1 MQHAPIHGQVQF
13 KSEFYGHSAQ
23 HSSLKDREPVADAN
37 AVVSEWKA
45 LQDIEP
51 PVVLAEHLSWLRYQ
65 GHHQEP
71 RLLTTVADRP
81 RPKSRVPLHGDGH
94 REHADTRGESAEE
107 RATRPKDVAVIPLEP
122 FLEEIDAWAPEDVLR
137 GVDSI
142 GAESGGRSKGN
153 RHSSQHERI
162 REGLSEKDRRLRVG
176 GGRLSGGEGGR
187 ESLTATVSCD
197 SLHLVVD
204 GAIFQADVVMLK
216 GIARVWTNLLPK
228 VSRLV

>member
-1 MQHAPIHGQVQF
+1 MQHAPVHEQVQF

-23 HSSLKDREPVADAN
+23 HSSLKGVGSVADAN

-51 PVVLAEHLSWLRYQ
+51 PVVLAEHLTWLRYQ

-94 REHADTRGESAEE
+94 RGYADARGQSVEGQ
-107 RATRPKDVAVIPLEP
+107 ATQSDEVAVIPLEP
-122 FLEEIDAWAPEDVLR
+122 FLGEIDAWAAEDVLR
-137 GVDSI
+137 DVDSI
-142 GAESGGRSKGN
+142 GAESGGQSKGST
-153 RHSSQHERI
+153 SSCQHESMGRGSC
-162 REGLSEKDRRLRVG
+162 EHDRRLRVS
-176 GGRLSGGEGGR
+176 GGRLNGGEGSR
-187 ESLTATVSCD
+187 ETLAGTVSCD

-204 GAIFQADVVMLK
+204 GAIFQADVGMLK
-216 GIARVWTNLLPK
+216 GIARVWTNLIPT
-228 VSRLV
+228 VSRLM